1 MFFLTDYVLTQR
13 VEVFSPPGCLVGT
26 IEQDWSILTP
36 IFTIRNAAN
45 EEVLKMEGPICRFS
59 MCGSDVEFKVIFF
72 QVSIKNEELKILIW
86 F

>member
-1 MFFLTDYVLTQR
+1 MTQR

-36 IFTIRNAAN
+36 MFTIRNAAN

-59 MCGSDVEFKVIFF
+59 VCGNDVEFKVMLLLIL
-72 QVSIKNEELKILIW
+72 IKNKTKNLNHV
-86 F
+86 